1 LSIGQVFLSEKFN
14 PPENF
19 HNSEFFLTV
28 LEPNVTEIDY
38 EAVMS
43 SKDRLRQ
50 VFFKNDEWPNDNMT
64 LEENTKDLIR
74 HELEFKQKKAFAYS
88 VFSRDKENYIGCV
101 YINPTTKRNYDCE
114 VFLWVRDSQIH
125 LDKALFD
132 NTKKW
137 LKDWPVKKIAFPGRE
152 ISWKEWGCE
161 A

>member
-1 LSIGQVFLSEKFN
+1 
-14 PPENF
+14 
-19 HNSEFFLTV
+19 
-28 LEPNVTEIDY
+28 
-38 EAVMS
+38 MS
-43 SKDRLRQ
+43 QK
-50 VFFKNDEWPNDNMT
+50 
-64 LEENTKDLIR
+64 
-74 HELEFKQKKAFAYS
+74 LEFKQKKAFAYS
-88 VFSRDKENYIGCV
+88 VFSRDKGNYIGCV
-101 YINPTTKRNYDCE
+101 YIHPTTNRNYDCE